1 MMIKTRER
9 IKAMA
14 NKNGKMRLWFVGGMP
29 AGNDDGIGANCQL
42 VEYEKDGKT
51 TRILVD
57 MGLKLCGDRT
67 NPNLPEWEQPKKSEF
82 DAIMPDFRMFIDGKD
97 GQKAEFPLDAIC
109 LTHAHA
115 DHLDGLIYMTLYEMV
130 KCAHENGV
138 KMPKIIGS
146 RYTKNTLYRL
156 LRQQNV
162 PAGAFP
168 EYEIL
173 PPCKSKQIGG
183 VEMTAVPVSH
193 TTVGSYGY
201 IFETENSG
209 YFNPGDNREMV
220 SHTGVGGNNRMM
232 IKELGKHKITLVAI
246 DSTSTGMK
254 DKKKTLKTK
263 AQLYHDLKNEGHLS
277 EEEIQARMEQIM
289 QEAQPVEGSGD
300 PITLEKSVATLKKM
314 FNDNP
319 GKQLFSPT
327 ISRSIENWL
336 PLLIASK
343 ELGKKVFI
351 DGYQQRGAFRDWQND
366 NTVYYVTDDGQ
377 IEQTEDKNFVKK
389 LREQGVK
396 MYCAEDFR
404 DTIWDYGNI
413 MNANADNYVK
423 SVGKKD
429 RAVLIS
435 GAFAESSETQCS
447 GGVKLARGEH
457 LSFNIDKDTIIDGG
471 QRIIKGINDKEVKNM
486 YRGFLRQGATVYLNI
501 LSKPVL
507 EADGDKDLLKTC
519 IFVERQP
526 SGHSKAEGTA
536 HAIGIVATN
545 CKNAKEFK
553 KKGGYKLQVFGV
565 HGNEEQRLNSIK
577 AVAGD
582 DRVEGHLFSNG
593 DVVEVGPGYCKVV
606 KHYDI
611 ENQRFLGIINET
623 NSGEFILKPLNGV
636 YKETNGED
644 IVIAKL
650 SPNLG
655 RGDFKTETEL
665 ERAQALEEEGNKGS
679 MNKYVIKHGKN
690 AGKGKKEPQSDEK
703 RKANIQRKIDK
714 KNRSKEE
721 TRQRRN
727 DRRQKKGGYDGY

>member
-1 MMIKTRER
+1 
-9 IKAMA
+9 MA

-82 DAIMPDFRMFIDGKD
+82 DAIMPDFRMFLGSEKE
-97 GQKAEFPLDAIC
+97 KAEFPIDAI
-109 LTHAHA
+109 LITHAHA
-115 DHLDGLIYMTLYEMV
+115 DHLDGLIYATLFEMTQH
-130 KCAHENGV
+130 AHV
-138 KMPKIIGS
+138 HSLKMPQILEIPEEENNKKKGDKAEKKMPEMIGS

-162 PAGAFP
+162 PAGSFP
-168 EYEIL
+168 AYEVL
-173 PPCKSKQIGG
+173 PPCRDRLIGDLE
-183 VEMTAVPVSH
+183 VTAVPVSH
-193 TTVGSYGY
+193 TTVGAYGF
-201 IFETENSG
+201 ILGSSEDKNG
-209 YFNPGDNREMV
+209 YFNPGDYRELP
-220 SHTGVGGNNRMM
+220 SHTGVGGNNEMM
-232 IKELGKHKITLVAI
+232 KGILRKKYVTVLGV
-246 DSTSTGMK
+246 DSTSSGM
-254 DKKKTLKTK
+254 
-263 AQLYHDLKNEGHLS
+263 
-277 EEEIQARMEQIM
+277 ARKEKSNGEQ
-289 QEAQPVEGSGD
+289 VE

-366 NTVYYVTDDGQ
+366 KTVYYVDKNGQ
-377 IEQTEDKNFVKK
+377 VAQTEDGALIEK
-389 LREQGVK
+389 LTADKVK
-396 MYCAEDFR
+396 MYRAEDFAK
-404 DTIWDYGNI
+404 TIWDYGNI
-413 MNANADNYVK
+413 MNANADTYVK

-457 LSFNIDKDTIIDGG
+457 LSFNIDKDTVIDGG

-526 SGHSKAEGTA
+526 SGHSDAESTA
-536 HAIGIVATN
+536 SFVDLVAAN
-545 CKNAKEFK
+545 SKNSAMFK
-553 KKGGYKLQVFGV
+553 REDGYKLQVIGI
-565 HGNEEQRLNSIK
+565 HGNEQQRENSAR
-577 AVAGD
+577 AVAHD
-582 DRVEGHLFSNG
+582 KRVEAHVFSNG
-593 DVVEVGPGYCKVV
+593 DVVEVGPGYCKIV
-606 KHYDI
+606 KHYNI

-665 ERAQALEEEGNKGS
+665 EKARALENEGNKGS

-690 AGKGKKEPQSDEK
+690 AGKTKKEPQSDEK
-703 RKANIQRKIDK
+703 RQANIQRKIDK

-727 DRRQKKGGYDGY
+727 DRRQKTGGYDGY